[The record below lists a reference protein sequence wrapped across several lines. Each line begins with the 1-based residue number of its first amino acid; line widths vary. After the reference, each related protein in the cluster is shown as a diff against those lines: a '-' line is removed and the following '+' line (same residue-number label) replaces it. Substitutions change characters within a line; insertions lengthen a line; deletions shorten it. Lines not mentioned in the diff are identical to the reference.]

1 MNEFLIGFICG
12 AVMILLITFIVKY
25 ISLKYKKETVT
36 LLDPLKEKIDLYQS
50 MLLDQ
55 RERSIK
61 QEENLK
67 VQIEHMLKSTF
78 KVEEE
83 TSGIIKALKGDSK
96 LQGDWGEVLLERSLE
111 ISGLVKGKEFILQGE
126 SLDLKDD
133 EGRHQKPDAVIL
145 LPENKTIVI
154 DSKVSLKSV
163 FKEDKESLRK
173 SLKSHIDDLSSKR
186 YQLNEKL
193 NPPDFVIMFI
203 PMENL
208 ISEIFKDHADL
219 FDHAYKKGIILCGP
233 LSIIPIIRT
242 VSSLWRVSNQNKN
255 AEEIARQAGLLYDK
269 FTSFVNDMDKLKKS
283 ISKISDDFE
292 TLDKRLHLG
301 KDSLV
306 DRSEKLK
313 ELGAKTSK

>member
-1 MNEFLIGFICG
+1 MDQFLIGFICG
-12 AVMILLITFIVKY
+12 AVLILLIVLVINY
-25 ISLKYKKETVT
+25 IKLKSKKETVT

-50 MLLDQ
+50 MLVDQ

-126 SLDLKDD
+126 GLDLKDD
-133 EGRHQKPDAVIL
+133 EGKHQKPDAVIL
-145 LPENKTIVI
+145 LPENKTILI

-163 FKEDKESLRK
+163 FKEDKDSLRK
-173 SLKSHIDDLSSKR
+173 SLKSHIDDLASKR
-186 YQLNEKL
+186 YHLNEKL

-208 ISEIFKDHADL
+208 ISEIFKDHSDL

-255 AEEIARQAGLLYDK
+255 SEEIARQAGLLYDK

-283 ISKISDDFE
+283 ISKISEDFQV
-292 TLDKRLHLG
+292 LDKRLHTG

>member
-1 MNEFLIGFICG
+1 MTDLTLGFIYG
-12 AVMILLITFIVKY
+12 AISASAIFFIVSY
-25 ISLKYKKETVT
+25 VRLKSKKETIAV
-36 LLDPLKEKIDLYQS
+36 LGPLKEKIDLYHS

-61 QEENLK
+61 QEESLK

-83 TSGIIKALKGDSK
+83 TSGIIAALKGDSK
-96 LQGDWGEVLLERSLE
+96 IQGDWGEVILERSLE
-111 ISGLVKGKEFILQGE
+111 VSGLVRGKEFILQGE
-126 SLDLKDD
+126 GLELKTE

-154 DSKVSLKSV
+154 DSKVSLRAA
-163 FKEDKESLRK
+163 FKEDQSAIKK
-173 SLKSHIDDLSSKR
+173 SLKSHIDDLSSKK
-186 YQLNEKL
+186 YHLNEKL

-203 PMENL
+203 PMENM
-208 ISEIFKDHADL
+208 ISEIFKNHSDL
-219 FDHAYKKGIILCGP
+219 FDYAYKKGVVLCGP
-233 LSIIPIIRT
+233 LSILPIVRT
-242 VSSLWRVSNQNKN
+242 VSSLWRISKQNKN
-255 AEEIARQAGLLYDK
+255 SEQIARQAGLLYDK
-269 FTSFVNDMDKLKKS
+269 FNSFVTDMDKLKRS
-283 ISKISDDFE
+283 IAKIGEDFE
-292 TLDKRLHLG
+292 ILDKRLHAG